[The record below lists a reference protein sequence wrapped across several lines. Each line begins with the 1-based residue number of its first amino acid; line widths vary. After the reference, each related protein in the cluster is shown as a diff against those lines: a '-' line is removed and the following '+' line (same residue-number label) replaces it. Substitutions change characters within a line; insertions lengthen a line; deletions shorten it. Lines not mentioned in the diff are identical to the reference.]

1 MVSEYSTSE
10 KFITEN
16 ELEDLYTEYTGES
29 SSTSYDPTH
38 QFMTRD
44 KVRSLY
50 NTQPAYQQLFL
61 QPSSGES
68 FIRGLDISWT
78 PENLLS
84 VLSFTSTNGN
94 FWNAFSDQNNYTIE
108 QDNKVSIGIAQD
120 F

>member
-1 MVSEYSTSE
+1 MVSEYSSSN

-29 SSTSYDPTH
+29 SSASYEPTN

-50 NTQPAYQQLFL
+50 SNQPAYQQLFL
-61 QPSSGES
+61 QPSSGTS
-68 FIRGLDISWT
+68 FMRGLDISWT

-84 VLSFTSTNGN
+84 TLSFTSANGN
-94 FWNAFSDQNNYTIE
+94 FWNAFSDQNNYTVDQSNE
-108 QDNKVSIGIAQD
+108 VSIGILQD